1 MATNMMNLMDEAVWR
16 NYQNADFGYDE
27 YYTIGKEYAVLDLK
41 KTQLA
46 AIHIMDC
53 LRYMGAGKRII
64 FSDRGR
70 LLIKGCKTYV
80 ELDAEKKGL
89 WFYVD
94 NSSGYLN
101 KTGHFAMPANVE
113 IHTDGYMKPTMNYLA
128 DPYETPFASSEELM
142 HLLEM
147 EKRMGLKTEYEYPSS
162 QELMDLDKRDELQA
176 KRLFVMMYKD
186 ITDELVEEY
195 GEEKVFGP
203 NK

>member
-1 MATNMMNLMDEAVWR
+1 MAKNMMDLMEEAVWR
-16 NYQNADFGYDE
+16 NAQNADLGYDE
-27 YYTIGKEYAVLDLK
+27 YYTFGKKYAVLDLK
-41 KTQLA
+41 EAQLA
-46 AIHIMDC
+46 AIHIIDC
-53 LRYMGAGKRII
+53 LRYMGAGERII

-94 NSSGYLN
+94 NSSGYLS
-101 KTGHFAMPANVE
+101 KTGRFLVPANGE
-113 IHTDGYMKPTMNYLA
+113 IYTDGYMKPTMHYLR

-147 EKRMGLKTEYEYPSS
+147 EKRMGLKTEYEYPSW
-162 QELMDLDKRDELQA
+162 QELMDLEKRDELQA

-186 ITDELVEEY
+186 ITDELVEKY
-195 GEEKVFGP
+195 GEERVFGP
-203 NK
+203 DK